1 KKVVAGDRAAKVTWL
16 PMTSFNDTYAWA
28 ITKANAAKYGVKTY
42 SDLVKKL
49 PAGSA
54 WCVESE
60 FQSRPDG
67 WAGFKTKYGISD
79 SNITTKVLDTGAI
92 YQATKDGQCM
102 VGEVFATDG
111 RIGALGLM
119 VPQEDISYFPPYNA
133 ALTMTDATAKKYP
146 QLVKALAPIAAKIS
160 NATMQNLNARVDV
173 LGEDADTVAKSFL
186 SASTANGGG
195 QGGAIMYGG
204 DFGGMA
210 GACGGGGAGKADHS
224 RDLRWTSNAGKG
236 TQGNDGGTGGYGAG
250 GGGGVRARG
259 NAGSGQK
266 GGSGGGGSKHTIY
279 DNGEYGVGGG
289 GAGGAN
295 GAGSGYGISGSGGN
309 QPWVNS
315 QTSPNRPGCGG
326 GGGGSLSNGSGQTG
340 TAGYRGVVI
349 ISIPQS

>member
-1 KKVVAGDRAAKVTWL
+1 MQVRSHKVVAIAAAIALAVVGSAATTTSAQAAGKSLKGVSVIVGSKDFTESIVLSKIVKQFILANGGKVVDKTNIKGSSTTREAMVSGDINMYWEYTGTAWLVYQKQTDVNISPADLYKKVVAGDKKNKVTWL

-28 ITKANAAKYGVKTY
+28 ITKANATKYGIKTY
-42 SDLVKKL
+42 SDLAKKL

-133 ALTMTDATAKKYP
+133 ALTLTDATAKKYP

-186 SASTANGGG
+186 SASGLV
-195 QGGAIMYGG
+195 
-204 DFGGMA
+204 
-210 GACGGGGAGKADHS
+210 K
-224 RDLRWTSNAGKG
+224 
-236 TQGNDGGTGGYGAG
+236 
-250 GGGGVRARG
+250 
-259 NAGSGQK
+259 
-266 GGSGGGGSKHTIY
+266 
-279 DNGEYGVGGG
+279 
-289 GAGGAN
+289 
-295 GAGSGYGISGSGGN
+295 
-309 QPWVNS
+309 
-315 QTSPNRPGCGG
+315 
-326 GGGGSLSNGSGQTG
+326 
-340 TAGYRGVVI
+340 
-349 ISIPQS
+349 

>member
-1 KKVVAGDRAAKVTWL
+1 MQVRSHKVVAIAAAIALAVVGSAATSTSANAAGKSLKGVSVIVGSKDFTESIVLSKIVTQFILANGGKVVDKTNIKGSSTTREAMVSGDINMYWEYTGTAWLVYQKQTDVNIAPDVLYKKVVAGDKAAKVTWL

-28 ITKANAAKYGVKTY
+28 ITKANATKYGIKTY
-42 SDLVKKL
+42 SDLAKKL

-67 WAGFKTKYGISD
+67 WAGFKKAYSISD

-186 SASTANGGG
+186 SASGLV
-195 QGGAIMYGG
+195 
-204 DFGGMA
+204 
-210 GACGGGGAGKADHS
+210 K
-224 RDLRWTSNAGKG
+224 
-236 TQGNDGGTGGYGAG
+236 
-250 GGGGVRARG
+250 
-259 NAGSGQK
+259 
-266 GGSGGGGSKHTIY
+266 
-279 DNGEYGVGGG
+279 
-289 GAGGAN
+289 
-295 GAGSGYGISGSGGN
+295 
-309 QPWVNS
+309 
-315 QTSPNRPGCGG
+315 
-326 GGGGSLSNGSGQTG
+326 
-340 TAGYRGVVI
+340 
-349 ISIPQS
+349 

>member
-1 KKVVAGDRAAKVTWL
+1 MQVKSHKVVAIAAAIALAVVGSAATTTSANAAGKSLKGVSVIVGSKDFTESIVLSKIVKQFILANGGKVVDKTNIKGSSTTREAMVSGDINMYWEYTGTAWLVYQKQTDVNIAPDVLYKKVVAGDKAAKVTWL

-28 ITKANAAKYGVKTY
+28 ITKANATKYGIKTY
-42 SDLVKKL
+42 SDLAKKL

-67 WAGFKTKYGISD
+67 WAGFKKAYSISD

-186 SASTANGGG
+186 SASGLV
-195 QGGAIMYGG
+195 
-204 DFGGMA
+204 
-210 GACGGGGAGKADHS
+210 K
-224 RDLRWTSNAGKG
+224 
-236 TQGNDGGTGGYGAG
+236 
-250 GGGGVRARG
+250 
-259 NAGSGQK
+259 
-266 GGSGGGGSKHTIY
+266 
-279 DNGEYGVGGG
+279 
-289 GAGGAN
+289 
-295 GAGSGYGISGSGGN
+295 
-309 QPWVNS
+309 
-315 QTSPNRPGCGG
+315 
-326 GGGGSLSNGSGQTG
+326 
-340 TAGYRGVVI
+340 
-349 ISIPQS
+349 

>member
-1 KKVVAGDRAAKVTWL
+1 MQVKSHKVVAIAAAIALAVVGSAATTSAANAAGTSLKGVNVIVGSKDFTESIVLSKIVKQFILANGGKVTDKTNIKGSSTTREAMVSGDINMYWEYTGTAWLVYQKQTDVNISPADLYKKVVAGDKKAKVTWL

-28 ITKANAAKYGVKTY
+28 ITKANATKYGIKTY
-42 SDLVKKL
+42 SDLAKKL

-186 SASTANGGG
+186 TASGLV
-195 QGGAIMYGG
+195 
-204 DFGGMA
+204 
-210 GACGGGGAGKADHS
+210 K
-224 RDLRWTSNAGKG
+224 
-236 TQGNDGGTGGYGAG
+236 
-250 GGGGVRARG
+250 
-259 NAGSGQK
+259 
-266 GGSGGGGSKHTIY
+266 
-279 DNGEYGVGGG
+279 
-289 GAGGAN
+289 
-295 GAGSGYGISGSGGN
+295 
-309 QPWVNS
+309 
-315 QTSPNRPGCGG
+315 
-326 GGGGSLSNGSGQTG
+326 
-340 TAGYRGVVI
+340 
-349 ISIPQS
+349 

>member
-1 KKVVAGDRAAKVTWL
+1 MQVKSHKVVAIAAAIALAIVGTAATSTSANAAGKSLKGVKVVVGSKDFTESIVLSKIVKQMILANGGTVVDKTNIKGSATTREAMLSGDIDMYWEYTGTAWLVYQKQTDVNISPKDLYKKVVAGDKKNKVTWG

-28 ITKANAAKYGVKTY
+28 ITKANATKYGIKTY

-119 VPQEDISYFPPYNA
+119 VPTEDISYFPPYNA
-133 ALTMTDATAKKYP
+133 ALTMPDAVAKKYP
-146 QLVKALAPIAAKIS
+146 QLVKALAPIAGKIS

-186 SASTANGGG
+186 SASGLV
-195 QGGAIMYGG
+195 
-204 DFGGMA
+204 
-210 GACGGGGAGKADHS
+210 K
-224 RDLRWTSNAGKG
+224 
-236 TQGNDGGTGGYGAG
+236 
-250 GGGGVRARG
+250 
-259 NAGSGQK
+259 
-266 GGSGGGGSKHTIY
+266 
-279 DNGEYGVGGG
+279 
-289 GAGGAN
+289 
-295 GAGSGYGISGSGGN
+295 
-309 QPWVNS
+309 
-315 QTSPNRPGCGG
+315 
-326 GGGGSLSNGSGQTG
+326 
-340 TAGYRGVVI
+340 
-349 ISIPQS
+349 

>member
-1 KKVVAGDRAAKVTWL
+1 MQVKSHKVVAIAAAIALAVVGSAATTSAANAAGTSLKGVNVIVGSKDFTESIVLSKIVKQFIIANGGKVTDKTNIKGSSTTREAMVSGDINMYWEYTGTAWLVYQKQTDVNISPADLYKKVVAGDKKNKVTWG

-28 ITKANAAKYGVKTY
+28 ITKANATKYGIKTY
-42 SDLVKKL
+42 SDLAKKL
-49 PAGSA
+49 PAGSS

-146 QLVKALAPIAAKIS
+146 QLVKALAPIAGKIS

-186 SASTANGGG
+186 SASGLV
-195 QGGAIMYGG
+195 
-204 DFGGMA
+204 
-210 GACGGGGAGKADHS
+210 K
-224 RDLRWTSNAGKG
+224 
-236 TQGNDGGTGGYGAG
+236 
-250 GGGGVRARG
+250 
-259 NAGSGQK
+259 
-266 GGSGGGGSKHTIY
+266 
-279 DNGEYGVGGG
+279 
-289 GAGGAN
+289 
-295 GAGSGYGISGSGGN
+295 
-309 QPWVNS
+309 
-315 QTSPNRPGCGG
+315 
-326 GGGGSLSNGSGQTG
+326 
-340 TAGYRGVVI
+340 
-349 ISIPQS
+349 

>member
-1 KKVVAGDRAAKVTWL
+1 MQVKSHKVVAIAAAIALAVVGSAATTTSANAAGTSLKGVSVIVGSKDFTESIVLSKIVKQFILANGGKVVDKTNIKGSSTTREAMLSGDINMYWEYTGTAWLVYQKQTDVNISPADLYKKVVAGDKKNKVTWG

-28 ITKANAAKYGVKTY
+28 ITKANATKYGIKTY

-146 QLVKALAPIAAKIS
+146 QLVKALAPIAGKIS

-186 SASTANGGG
+186 SASGLV
-195 QGGAIMYGG
+195 
-204 DFGGMA
+204 
-210 GACGGGGAGKADHS
+210 K
-224 RDLRWTSNAGKG
+224 
-236 TQGNDGGTGGYGAG
+236 
-250 GGGGVRARG
+250 
-259 NAGSGQK
+259 
-266 GGSGGGGSKHTIY
+266 
-279 DNGEYGVGGG
+279 
-289 GAGGAN
+289 
-295 GAGSGYGISGSGGN
+295 
-309 QPWVNS
+309 
-315 QTSPNRPGCGG
+315 
-326 GGGGSLSNGSGQTG
+326 
-340 TAGYRGVVI
+340 
-349 ISIPQS
+349 

>member
-1 KKVVAGDRAAKVTWL
+1 MQVKSHKVVAIAAAIALAVVGSAATSTSANAAGKSLKGVSVIVGSKDFTESIVLSKIVKQFILANGGKVVDKTNIKGSSTTREAMVSGDINMYWEYTGTAWLVYQKQTDVNIAPDALYKKVVAGDKAAKVTWL

-28 ITKANAAKYGVKTY
+28 ITKANATKYGIKTY
-42 SDLVKKL
+42 SDLAKKL

-67 WAGFKTKYGISD
+67 WAGFKKAYSISD

-186 SASTANGGG
+186 SASGLV
-195 QGGAIMYGG
+195 
-204 DFGGMA
+204 
-210 GACGGGGAGKADHS
+210 K
-224 RDLRWTSNAGKG
+224 
-236 TQGNDGGTGGYGAG
+236 
-250 GGGGVRARG
+250 
-259 NAGSGQK
+259 
-266 GGSGGGGSKHTIY
+266 
-279 DNGEYGVGGG
+279 
-289 GAGGAN
+289 
-295 GAGSGYGISGSGGN
+295 
-309 QPWVNS
+309 
-315 QTSPNRPGCGG
+315 
-326 GGGGSLSNGSGQTG
+326 
-340 TAGYRGVVI
+340 
-349 ISIPQS
+349 

>member
-1 KKVVAGDRAAKVTWL
+1 MQVKSHKVVAIAAAIALAIVGTAATSTSANAAGKSLKGVKVVVGSKDFTESIVLSKIVKQMILANGGTVVDKTNIKGSATTREAMLSGDIDMYWEYTGTAWLVYQKQTDVNISPKDLYKKVVAGDKKNKVTWL

-28 ITKANAAKYGVKTY
+28 ITKANATKYGIKTY

-119 VPQEDISYFPPYNA
+119 VPAEDISYFPPYNA
-133 ALTMTDATAKKYP
+133 ALTMPDAVAKKYP
-146 QLVKALAPIAAKIS
+146 QLVKLLAPIAGKIS

-186 SASTANGGG
+186 SASGLV
-195 QGGAIMYGG
+195 
-204 DFGGMA
+204 
-210 GACGGGGAGKADHS
+210 K
-224 RDLRWTSNAGKG
+224 
-236 TQGNDGGTGGYGAG
+236 
-250 GGGGVRARG
+250 
-259 NAGSGQK
+259 
-266 GGSGGGGSKHTIY
+266 
-279 DNGEYGVGGG
+279 
-289 GAGGAN
+289 
-295 GAGSGYGISGSGGN
+295 
-309 QPWVNS
+309 
-315 QTSPNRPGCGG
+315 
-326 GGGGSLSNGSGQTG
+326 
-340 TAGYRGVVI
+340 
-349 ISIPQS
+349 

>member
-1 KKVVAGDRAAKVTWL
+1 MQVKSHKVVAIAAAIALAVVGSAATSTSANAAGKSLKGVSVIVGSKDFTESIVLSKIVKQFILANGGKVVDKTNIKGSSTTREAMVSGDINMYWEYTGTAWLVYQKQTDVNIAPDALYKKVVAGDRAAKVTWL

-186 SASTANGGG
+186 SASGLV
-195 QGGAIMYGG
+195 
-204 DFGGMA
+204 
-210 GACGGGGAGKADHS
+210 K
-224 RDLRWTSNAGKG
+224 
-236 TQGNDGGTGGYGAG
+236 
-250 GGGGVRARG
+250 
-259 NAGSGQK
+259 
-266 GGSGGGGSKHTIY
+266 
-279 DNGEYGVGGG
+279 
-289 GAGGAN
+289 
-295 GAGSGYGISGSGGN
+295 
-309 QPWVNS
+309 
-315 QTSPNRPGCGG
+315 
-326 GGGGSLSNGSGQTG
+326 
-340 TAGYRGVVI
+340 
-349 ISIPQS
+349 

>member
-1 KKVVAGDRAAKVTWL
+1 MQVKSHKVVAIAAAIALAVVGSAATSTSANAAGTSLKGVSVIVGSKDFTESIVLSKIVKQFILANGGKVVDKTNIKGSSTTRQAMVSGDINMYWEYTGTAWLVYQKQTDVNIAPDVLYTKVVAGDKAAKVTWL

-28 ITKANAAKYGVKTY
+28 ITKANATKYGIKTY
-42 SDLVKKL
+42 SDLAKKL

-67 WAGFKTKYGISD
+67 WAGFKSKYSISD

-119 VPQEDISYFPPYNA
+119 VPTEDISYFPPYNA

-186 SASTANGGG
+186 SASGLV
-195 QGGAIMYGG
+195 
-204 DFGGMA
+204 
-210 GACGGGGAGKADHS
+210 K
-224 RDLRWTSNAGKG
+224 
-236 TQGNDGGTGGYGAG
+236 
-250 GGGGVRARG
+250 
-259 NAGSGQK
+259 
-266 GGSGGGGSKHTIY
+266 
-279 DNGEYGVGGG
+279 
-289 GAGGAN
+289 
-295 GAGSGYGISGSGGN
+295 
-309 QPWVNS
+309 
-315 QTSPNRPGCGG
+315 
-326 GGGGSLSNGSGQTG
+326 
-340 TAGYRGVVI
+340 
-349 ISIPQS
+349 

>member
-1 KKVVAGDRAAKVTWL
+1 MQVKSHKVVAIAAAIALAVVGSAATTTSANAAGTSLKGVSVIVGSKDFTESIVLSKIVKQFILANGGKVVDKTNIKGSSTTREAMLSGDINMYWEYTGTAWLVYQKQTDVNISPAELYKKVVAGDKKNKVTWG

-28 ITKANAAKYGVKTY
+28 ITKANATKYGIKTY
-42 SDLVKKL
+42 SDLAKKL

-146 QLVKALAPIAAKIS
+146 QLVKALAPIAGKIS

-186 SASTANGGG
+186 SASGLV
-195 QGGAIMYGG
+195 
-204 DFGGMA
+204 
-210 GACGGGGAGKADHS
+210 K
-224 RDLRWTSNAGKG
+224 
-236 TQGNDGGTGGYGAG
+236 
-250 GGGGVRARG
+250 
-259 NAGSGQK
+259 
-266 GGSGGGGSKHTIY
+266 
-279 DNGEYGVGGG
+279 
-289 GAGGAN
+289 
-295 GAGSGYGISGSGGN
+295 
-309 QPWVNS
+309 
-315 QTSPNRPGCGG
+315 
-326 GGGGSLSNGSGQTG
+326 
-340 TAGYRGVVI
+340 
-349 ISIPQS
+349 

>member
-1 KKVVAGDRAAKVTWL
+1 MQVKSHKVVAIAAAIALAVVGSAATSSSANAAGTSLKGVSVIVGSKDFTESIVLSKIVKQFILANGGKVVDKTNIKGSSTTREAMVSGDINMYWEYTGTAWLVYQKQTDVNIAPDVLYKKVVAGDKAAKVTWL

-28 ITKANAAKYGVKTY
+28 ITKANATKYGVKTY
-42 SDLVKKL
+42 SDLKKL

-67 WAGFKTKYGISD
+67 WAGFKKAYSIAD
-79 SNITTKVLDTGAI
+79 SSITTKVLDTGAI

-119 VPQEDISYFPPYNA
+119 VPQEDVSYFPPYNA

-186 SASTANGGG
+186 SASGLV
-195 QGGAIMYGG
+195 
-204 DFGGMA
+204 
-210 GACGGGGAGKADHS
+210 K
-224 RDLRWTSNAGKG
+224 
-236 TQGNDGGTGGYGAG
+236 
-250 GGGGVRARG
+250 
-259 NAGSGQK
+259 
-266 GGSGGGGSKHTIY
+266 
-279 DNGEYGVGGG
+279 
-289 GAGGAN
+289 
-295 GAGSGYGISGSGGN
+295 
-309 QPWVNS
+309 
-315 QTSPNRPGCGG
+315 
-326 GGGGSLSNGSGQTG
+326 
-340 TAGYRGVVI
+340 
-349 ISIPQS
+349 

>member
-1 KKVVAGDRAAKVTWL
+1 MQVKSHKVVAIAAAIALAVVGSAATTSAANAAGTSLKGVNVIVGSKDFTESIVLSKIVKQFILANGGKVTDKTNIKGSSTTREAMVSGDINMYWEYTGTAWLVYQKQTDVNISPADLYKKVVAGDKKNKVTWL

-28 ITKANAAKYGVKTY
+28 ITKANATKYGIKTY

-67 WAGFKTKYGISD
+67 WAGFKKAYNISD

-186 SASTANGGG
+186 SASGLV
-195 QGGAIMYGG
+195 
-204 DFGGMA
+204 
-210 GACGGGGAGKADHS
+210 K
-224 RDLRWTSNAGKG
+224 
-236 TQGNDGGTGGYGAG
+236 
-250 GGGGVRARG
+250 
-259 NAGSGQK
+259 
-266 GGSGGGGSKHTIY
+266 
-279 DNGEYGVGGG
+279 
-289 GAGGAN
+289 
-295 GAGSGYGISGSGGN
+295 
-309 QPWVNS
+309 
-315 QTSPNRPGCGG
+315 
-326 GGGGSLSNGSGQTG
+326 
-340 TAGYRGVVI
+340 
-349 ISIPQS
+349 

>member
-1 KKVVAGDRAAKVTWL
+1 MQVRSHKVVAIAAAIALAVVGSAATTTSAQAAGKSLKGVSVIVGSKDFTESIVLSKIVKQFILANGGKVVDKTNIKGSSTTREAMVSGDINMYWEYTGTAWLVYQKQTDVNISPADLYKKVVAGDKKNKVTWL

-28 ITKANAAKYGVKTY
+28 ITKANATKYGIKTY
-42 SDLVKKL
+42 SDLAKKL

-186 SASTANGGG
+186 SASGLV
-195 QGGAIMYGG
+195 
-204 DFGGMA
+204 
-210 GACGGGGAGKADHS
+210 K
-224 RDLRWTSNAGKG
+224 
-236 TQGNDGGTGGYGAG
+236 
-250 GGGGVRARG
+250 
-259 NAGSGQK
+259 
-266 GGSGGGGSKHTIY
+266 
-279 DNGEYGVGGG
+279 
-289 GAGGAN
+289 
-295 GAGSGYGISGSGGN
+295 
-309 QPWVNS
+309 
-315 QTSPNRPGCGG
+315 
-326 GGGGSLSNGSGQTG
+326 
-340 TAGYRGVVI
+340 
-349 ISIPQS
+349 

>member
-1 KKVVAGDRAAKVTWL
+1 MQVKSHKVVAIAAAIALAVVGTVATSTSANAAGNSLKGVKVIVGSKDFTESIVLSKIVKQFIIANGGTVVDKTNIKGSSTTREAMVSGDINLYWEYTGTAWLVYQKQTDVNIAPATLYTKVAAGDKKNKVTWL

-28 ITKANAAKYGVKTY
+28 ITKANATKYGIKTY
-42 SDLVKKL
+42 SDLAKKL

-67 WAGFKTKYGISD
+67 WAGFKKAYSISD

-119 VPQEDISYFPPYNA
+119 VPSEDISYFPPYNA
-133 ALTMTDATAKKYP
+133 AITMTDATAKKYP

-186 SASTANGGG
+186 SASGLV
-195 QGGAIMYGG
+195 
-204 DFGGMA
+204 
-210 GACGGGGAGKADHS
+210 K
-224 RDLRWTSNAGKG
+224 
-236 TQGNDGGTGGYGAG
+236 
-250 GGGGVRARG
+250 
-259 NAGSGQK
+259 
-266 GGSGGGGSKHTIY
+266 
-279 DNGEYGVGGG
+279 
-289 GAGGAN
+289 
-295 GAGSGYGISGSGGN
+295 
-309 QPWVNS
+309 
-315 QTSPNRPGCGG
+315 
-326 GGGGSLSNGSGQTG
+326 
-340 TAGYRGVVI
+340 
-349 ISIPQS
+349 

>member
-1 KKVVAGDRAAKVTWL
+1 MQVKSHKVVAIAAAIALAIVGTAATSTSANAAGKSLKGVKVVVGSKDFTESIVLSKIVKQLILANGGTVVDKTNIKGSATTREAMLSGDIDMYWEYTGTAWLVYQKQTDVNISPKDLYKKVVAGDKKNKVTWG

-28 ITKANAAKYGVKTY
+28 ITKANATKYGIKTY
-42 SDLVKKL
+42 SDLAKKL

-160 NATMQNLNARVDV
+160 NATMQNLNARIDV

-186 SASTANGGG
+186 SASGLV
-195 QGGAIMYGG
+195 
-204 DFGGMA
+204 
-210 GACGGGGAGKADHS
+210 K
-224 RDLRWTSNAGKG
+224 
-236 TQGNDGGTGGYGAG
+236 
-250 GGGGVRARG
+250 
-259 NAGSGQK
+259 
-266 GGSGGGGSKHTIY
+266 
-279 DNGEYGVGGG
+279 
-289 GAGGAN
+289 
-295 GAGSGYGISGSGGN
+295 
-309 QPWVNS
+309 
-315 QTSPNRPGCGG
+315 
-326 GGGGSLSNGSGQTG
+326 
-340 TAGYRGVVI
+340 
-349 ISIPQS
+349 

>member
-1 KKVVAGDRAAKVTWL
+1 MQVKSHKVVAIAAAIALAIVGSAATSTSANAAGKSLKGVKVIVGSKDFTESIVLSKIVKQFIIANGGTVVDKTNIKGSSTTREAMLSGDINMYWEYTGTAWLVYQKQTDVNISPSDLYKKVVAGDKKNKVTWG

-28 ITKANAAKYGVKTY
+28 ITKANATKYGIKTY
-42 SDLVKKL
+42 SDLAKKL

-67 WAGFKTKYGISD
+67 WAGFKKAYSISD

-119 VPQEDISYFPPYNA
+119 VPTEDISYFPPYNA

-186 SASTANGGG
+186 TASGLV
-195 QGGAIMYGG
+195 
-204 DFGGMA
+204 
-210 GACGGGGAGKADHS
+210 K
-224 RDLRWTSNAGKG
+224 
-236 TQGNDGGTGGYGAG
+236 
-250 GGGGVRARG
+250 
-259 NAGSGQK
+259 
-266 GGSGGGGSKHTIY
+266 
-279 DNGEYGVGGG
+279 
-289 GAGGAN
+289 
-295 GAGSGYGISGSGGN
+295 
-309 QPWVNS
+309 
-315 QTSPNRPGCGG
+315 
-326 GGGGSLSNGSGQTG
+326 
-340 TAGYRGVVI
+340 
-349 ISIPQS
+349 

>member
-1 KKVVAGDRAAKVTWL
+1 MQVKSHKVVAIAAAIALAVVGSAATTSAANAAGTSLKGVSVIVGSKDFTESIVLSKIVKQFILANGGKVVDKTNIKGSSTTREAMVSGDINMYWEYTGTAWLVYQKQTDVNISPTDLYKKVVAGDKKAKVTWG

-28 ITKANAAKYGVKTY
+28 ITKANAAKYGIKTY
-42 SDLVKKL
+42 SDLAKKL

-119 VPQEDISYFPPYNA
+119 VPEEDISYFPPYNA

-146 QLVKALAPIAAKIS
+146 QLVKALAPIAGKIS

-186 SASTANGGG
+186 SASGLV
-195 QGGAIMYGG
+195 
-204 DFGGMA
+204 
-210 GACGGGGAGKADHS
+210 K
-224 RDLRWTSNAGKG
+224 
-236 TQGNDGGTGGYGAG
+236 
-250 GGGGVRARG
+250 
-259 NAGSGQK
+259 
-266 GGSGGGGSKHTIY
+266 
-279 DNGEYGVGGG
+279 
-289 GAGGAN
+289 
-295 GAGSGYGISGSGGN
+295 
-309 QPWVNS
+309 
-315 QTSPNRPGCGG
+315 
-326 GGGGSLSNGSGQTG
+326 
-340 TAGYRGVVI
+340 
-349 ISIPQS
+349 

>member
-1 KKVVAGDRAAKVTWL
+1 MQVKSHKVVAIAAAIALAVVGSAATSTSANAAGKSLKGVSVIVGSKDFTESIVLSKIVKQFILANGGKVVDKTNIKGSSTTREAMVSGDINMYWEYTGTAWLVYQKQTDVNIAPDVLYKKVVAGDKAAKVTWL

-28 ITKANAAKYGVKTY
+28 ITKANATKYGIKTY
-42 SDLVKKL
+42 SDLAKKL

-186 SASTANGGG
+186 SASGLV
-195 QGGAIMYGG
+195 
-204 DFGGMA
+204 
-210 GACGGGGAGKADHS
+210 K
-224 RDLRWTSNAGKG
+224 
-236 TQGNDGGTGGYGAG
+236 
-250 GGGGVRARG
+250 
-259 NAGSGQK
+259 
-266 GGSGGGGSKHTIY
+266 
-279 DNGEYGVGGG
+279 
-289 GAGGAN
+289 
-295 GAGSGYGISGSGGN
+295 
-309 QPWVNS
+309 
-315 QTSPNRPGCGG
+315 
-326 GGGGSLSNGSGQTG
+326 
-340 TAGYRGVVI
+340 
-349 ISIPQS
+349 

>member
-1 KKVVAGDRAAKVTWL
+1 MQVKSHKVVAIAAAIALAVVGSAATTSAANAAGTSLKGVNVIVGSKDFTESIVLSKIVKQFILANGGKVVDKTNIKGSSTTREAMVSGDINMYWEYTGTAWLVYQKQTDVNIAPDVLYKKVVAGDKAAKVTWL

-28 ITKANAAKYGVKTY
+28 ITKANATKYGIKTY
-42 SDLVKKL
+42 SDLAKKL

-67 WAGFKTKYGISD
+67 WAGFKKAYSISD

-186 SASTANGGG
+186 SASGLV
-195 QGGAIMYGG
+195 
-204 DFGGMA
+204 
-210 GACGGGGAGKADHS
+210 K
-224 RDLRWTSNAGKG
+224 
-236 TQGNDGGTGGYGAG
+236 
-250 GGGGVRARG
+250 
-259 NAGSGQK
+259 
-266 GGSGGGGSKHTIY
+266 
-279 DNGEYGVGGG
+279 
-289 GAGGAN
+289 
-295 GAGSGYGISGSGGN
+295 
-309 QPWVNS
+309 
-315 QTSPNRPGCGG
+315 
-326 GGGGSLSNGSGQTG
+326 
-340 TAGYRGVVI
+340 
-349 ISIPQS
+349 

>member
-1 KKVVAGDRAAKVTWL
+1 MQVKSHKVVAIAAAIALAVVGSAATTTSANAAGTSLKGVSVIVGSKDFTESIVLSKIVKQFILANGGKVVDKTNIKGSSTTREAMLSGDINMYWEYTGTAWLVYQKQTDVNISPADLYKKVVAGDKKNKVTWG

-28 ITKANAAKYGVKTY
+28 ITKANATKYGIKTY
-42 SDLVKKL
+42 SDLAKKL

-146 QLVKALAPIAAKIS
+146 QLVKALAPIAGKIS

-186 SASTANGGG
+186 SASGLV
-195 QGGAIMYGG
+195 
-204 DFGGMA
+204 
-210 GACGGGGAGKADHS
+210 K
-224 RDLRWTSNAGKG
+224 
-236 TQGNDGGTGGYGAG
+236 
-250 GGGGVRARG
+250 
-259 NAGSGQK
+259 
-266 GGSGGGGSKHTIY
+266 
-279 DNGEYGVGGG
+279 
-289 GAGGAN
+289 
-295 GAGSGYGISGSGGN
+295 
-309 QPWVNS
+309 
-315 QTSPNRPGCGG
+315 
-326 GGGGSLSNGSGQTG
+326 
-340 TAGYRGVVI
+340 
-349 ISIPQS
+349 

>member
-1 KKVVAGDRAAKVTWL
+1 MQVKSHKVVAIAAAIALAIVGTAATSTSANAAGKSLKGVKVVVGSKDFTESIVLSKIVKQMIIANGGTVVDKTNIKGSATTREAMLSGDIDMYWEYTGTAWLVYQKQTDVNISPKDLYKKVVAGDKKNKVTWG

-28 ITKANAAKYGVKTY
+28 ITKANATKYGIKTY
-42 SDLVKKL
+42 SDLAKKL

-119 VPQEDISYFPPYNA
+119 VPTEDISYFPPYNA
-133 ALTMTDATAKKYP
+133 ALTMPDAVAKKYP
-146 QLVKALAPIAAKIS
+146 QLVKALAPIAGKIS

-186 SASTANGGG
+186 SASGLV
-195 QGGAIMYGG
+195 
-204 DFGGMA
+204 
-210 GACGGGGAGKADHS
+210 K
-224 RDLRWTSNAGKG
+224 
-236 TQGNDGGTGGYGAG
+236 
-250 GGGGVRARG
+250 
-259 NAGSGQK
+259 
-266 GGSGGGGSKHTIY
+266 
-279 DNGEYGVGGG
+279 
-289 GAGGAN
+289 
-295 GAGSGYGISGSGGN
+295 
-309 QPWVNS
+309 
-315 QTSPNRPGCGG
+315 
-326 GGGGSLSNGSGQTG
+326 
-340 TAGYRGVVI
+340 
-349 ISIPQS
+349 

>member
-1 KKVVAGDRAAKVTWL
+1 MQVKSHKVVAIAAAIALAIVGTAATSTSANAAGKSLKGVKVVVGSKDFTESIVLSKIVKQMIIANGGTVVDKTNIKGSATTREAMLSGDIDMYWEYTGTAWLVYQKQTDVNISPKDLYKKVVAGDKKNKVTWG

-28 ITKANAAKYGVKTY
+28 ITKANATKYGIKTY

-119 VPQEDISYFPPYNA
+119 VPTEDISYFPPYNA
-133 ALTMTDATAKKYP
+133 ALTMPDAVAKKYP
-146 QLVKALAPIAAKIS
+146 QLVKALAPIAGKIS

-186 SASTANGGG
+186 SASGLV
-195 QGGAIMYGG
+195 
-204 DFGGMA
+204 
-210 GACGGGGAGKADHS
+210 K
-224 RDLRWTSNAGKG
+224 
-236 TQGNDGGTGGYGAG
+236 
-250 GGGGVRARG
+250 
-259 NAGSGQK
+259 
-266 GGSGGGGSKHTIY
+266 
-279 DNGEYGVGGG
+279 
-289 GAGGAN
+289 
-295 GAGSGYGISGSGGN
+295 
-309 QPWVNS
+309 
-315 QTSPNRPGCGG
+315 
-326 GGGGSLSNGSGQTG
+326 
-340 TAGYRGVVI
+340 
-349 ISIPQS
+349 

>member
-1 KKVVAGDRAAKVTWL
+1 MQVKSHKVVAIAAAIALAVVGSAATTTSANAAGTSLKGVSVIVGSKDFTESIVLSKIVKQFILANGGKVVDKTNIKGSSTTREAMLSGDINMYWEYTGTAWLVYQKQTDVNISPADLYKKVVAGDKKNKVTWG

-28 ITKANAAKYGVKTY
+28 ITKANATKYGIKTY
-42 SDLVKKL
+42 SDLAKKL

-146 QLVKALAPIAAKIS
+146 QLVKALAPIAGKIS

-173 LGEDADTVAKSFL
+173 LGEDADTVAKSYL
-186 SASTANGGG
+186 SASGLV
-195 QGGAIMYGG
+195 
-204 DFGGMA
+204 
-210 GACGGGGAGKADHS
+210 K
-224 RDLRWTSNAGKG
+224 
-236 TQGNDGGTGGYGAG
+236 
-250 GGGGVRARG
+250 
-259 NAGSGQK
+259 
-266 GGSGGGGSKHTIY
+266 
-279 DNGEYGVGGG
+279 
-289 GAGGAN
+289 
-295 GAGSGYGISGSGGN
+295 
-309 QPWVNS
+309 
-315 QTSPNRPGCGG
+315 
-326 GGGGSLSNGSGQTG
+326 
-340 TAGYRGVVI
+340 
-349 ISIPQS
+349 